1 MKRSIRIVVSIL
13 LVFTLVFSSAVS
25 SYAHSGRT
33 DSSGGHKDNKNKS
46 GLGSYHYHCG
56 GYPAHLHTGG
66 YCPYTDVFPTSVEIK
81 ASKTTLG
88 IGERTSISASVSP
101 SNACNT
107 YVDLSSSDEDVI
119 EIRGDELVA
128 VGYGTATITGES
140 FNGKT
145 RTVTITVKKIEAE
158 QVSISSPIPSDQT
171 VYIGDSLELS
181 ASITPENID
190 DPSIVWSSSD
200 EEIAMVD
207 QNGLVKTLAEGEVT
221 IYAKAANG
229 VTGEMTFAVKEKYVE
244 SVELSEV
251 TLDLLLQE
259 THTLVAT
266 VTPADATFTEITW
279 STSDPS
285 VVEVSENGTVSG
297 IGCGNAVITATSTN
311 GITASV
317 PVSVIEI
324 VAERIEI
331 IGGSQFYLN
340 ETASFTAN
348 IYPENTTIKDVVW
361 TSSDPTIADID
372 ENGNLKCLAPGVVTI
387 TATQKDVATSMQI
400 EVKVKPVE
408 RIEIQSSAKKA
419 NKLSMGNSMILT
431 ATVYPD
437 DATYQDVSWVSSDPT
452 IATVDTYGNVTAMA
466 SGDVII
472 TASTQ
477 DGFVETHD
485 IKVLPTLKSI
495 FSSIAD
501 FFSRKGR

>member
-1 MKRSIRIVVSIL
+1 MKHSIRIVVSIL
-13 LVFTLVFSSAVS
+13 LAFTLIFTSAVS

-46 GLGSYHYHCG
+46 GLGSDHYHCG
-56 GYPAHLHTGG
+56 GFPAHLHSGG
-66 YCPYTDVFPTSVEIK
+66 YCPYTDVFPNSVKITVGK
-81 ASKTTLG
+81 ATLG

-119 EIRGDELVA
+119 KISGDEIVA

-145 RTVTITVKKIEAE
+145 SSVTITVKKIEAE
-158 QVSISSPIPSDQT
+158 SVSISSSIPSDQT
-171 VYIGDSLELS
+171 VYIGDSLDLS
-181 ASITPENID
+181 ASINPENVD

-200 EEIAMVD
+200 EEIATVD
-207 QNGLVKTLAEGEVT
+207 QNGFVKTLVEGEVT

-279 STSDPS
+279 SSSDPS
-285 VVEVSENGTVSG
+285 VVEVSENGTVSA
-297 IGCGNAVITATSTN
+297 IGCGTAVITATSTN
-311 GITASV
+311 GITSSV
-317 PVSVIEI
+317 PVSVTEI

-331 IGGSQFYLN
+331 IGGSQFYPN
-340 ETASFTAN
+340 EVAVLTAN

-372 ENGNLKCLAPGVVTI
+372 ETGNLKCLAPGVVTI
-387 TATQKDVATSMQI
+387 TATQKDVVASMQI
-400 EVKVKPVE
+400 ELKVKPVE

-419 NKLSMGNSMILT
+419 NKLSVGKSMTLT
-431 ATVYPD
+431 ATAYPD
-437 DATYQDVSWVSSDPT
+437 DATYRDISWVSSDPA
-452 IATVDTYGNVTAMA
+452 IATVDADGNVTAIA
-466 SGDVII
+466 SGNVII
-472 TASTQ
+472 TATTQ
-477 DGFVETHD
+477 DGFAQTHE
-485 IKVLPTLKSI
+485 IRVRPTLKSI
-495 FSSIAD
+495 FSSIMD
-501 FFSRKGR
+501 SFSRD

>member
-13 LVFTLVFSSAVS
+13 LVFSLIFSSAVS

-33 DSSGGHKDNKNKS
+33 DGSGGHKDNKNKS

-56 GYPAHLHTGG
+56 GSPAHLHTSG
-66 YCPYTDVFPTSVEIK
+66 YCPYKDVFPKSVEIK
-81 ASKTTLG
+81 VGKTTLG
-88 IGERTSISASVSP
+88 IGERISISASVSP
-101 SNACNT
+101 ANTCNT
-107 YVDLSSSDEDVI
+107 YVDLSSSDEEVI

-145 RTVTITVKKIEAE
+145 RTVTITVKEIKADS
-158 QVSISSPIPSDQT
+158 VSIASPIPSDQT

-181 ASITPENID
+181 ASITPENVD

-200 EEIAMVD
+200 EEIATVD
-207 QNGLVKTLAEGEVT
+207 QNGFVKTLAEGDVT
-221 IYAKAANG
+221 IYAKAVNG
-229 VTGEMTFAVKEKYVE
+229 VTGEITFAVKEKYVE

-251 TLDLLLQE
+251 SLALLLQE

-266 VTPADATFTEITW
+266 VTPADATFPKITW
-279 STSDPS
+279 SSSDPS
-285 VVEVSENGTVSG
+285 VVEVSENGTVFAT
-297 IGCGNAVITATSTN
+297 GCGTAVITATSTN
-311 GITASV
+311 GITSSV
-317 PVSVIEI
+317 PVSVTEI

-331 IGGSQFYLN
+331 IGGSQFYPNVVAVL
-340 ETASFTAN
+340 TAN

-387 TATQKDVATSMQI
+387 TATQKDVAASIQI

-419 NKLSMGNSMILT
+419 NKLSVGKYMTLT
-431 ATVYPD
+431 AIVYPD
-437 DATYQDVSWVSSDPT
+437 DATYRDVSWVSSNPA
-452 IATVDTYGNVTAMA
+452 IATVDAEGNVTAMA
-466 SGDVII
+466 SGSVTI
-472 TASTQ
+472 TATTQ
-477 DGFVETHD
+477 DGFTQTHE
-485 IKVLPTLKSI
+485 IKVHPTLKSI
-495 FSSIAD
+495 FSSILD
-501 FFSRKGR
+501 FFSRK

>member
-1 MKRSIRIVVSIL
+1 MKRLIRTVVSIL
-13 LVFTLVFSSAVS
+13 LVFTLILGSAVS

-56 GYPAHLHTGG
+56 GYPAHLHSGG
-66 YCPYTDVFPTSVEIK
+66 YCPYTDVFPNSVEIK
-81 ASKTTLG
+81 VGKTTLG

-107 YVDLSSSDEDVI
+107 YVDLSSSDKEVI

-145 RTVTITVKKIEAE
+145 RSVTITVKEIKADS
-158 QVSISSPIPSDQT
+158 VSITSPIPSDQT
-171 VYIGDSLELS
+171 VYIGDSFALS
-181 ASITPENID
+181 ASITPKNVD

-200 EEIAMVD
+200 EEIATVD

-229 VTGEMTFAVKEKYVE
+229 VTGELTLTVKEKYVE
-244 SVELSEV
+244 NIELSEA

-266 VTPADATFTEITW
+266 VTPADATFPEITW
-279 STSDPS
+279 ASSDSS
-285 VVEVSENGTVSG
+285 VVEVSENGTVFA
-297 IGCGNAVITATSTN
+297 IGCGTAVITATSTN
-311 GITASV
+311 GIAASV

-324 VAERIEI
+324 VAERIDI
-331 IGGSQFYLN
+331 IGSSQFYLS
-340 ETASFTAN
+340 ESAILTAD
-348 IYPENTTIKDVVW
+348 IYPENATIKDVVW

-387 TATQKDVATSMQI
+387 TATQKDIATSMQI
-400 EVKVKPVE
+400 EVKAKLVE
-408 RIEIQSSAKKA
+408 RIEIQSSVKKA
-419 NKLSMGNSMILT
+419 NKLSVGKSMILT

-437 DATYQDVSWVSSDPT
+437 DATYRDVFWVSSDPA
-452 IATVDTYGNVTAMA
+452 IATVDAEGNVTAIA
-466 SGDVII
+466 SGNVII
-472 TASTQ
+472 TATTQ
-477 DGFVETHD
+477 DDFVQTLE
-485 IKVLPTLKSI
+485 IKVRPTLKSI
-495 FSSIAD
+495 FSSILD
-501 FFSRKGR
+501 FFSRK

>member
-1 MKRSIRIVVSIL
+1 MKRSIRIIVSIL
-13 LVFTLVFSSAVS
+13 LVFSLIFSSAIS

-56 GYPAHLHTGG
+56 GYPAHLHSGG
-66 YCPYTDVFPTSVEIK
+66 YCPYTDVFPNSVEIK
-81 ASKTTLG
+81 VGKTTLG
-88 IGERTSISASVSP
+88 IGERTSINASVSP

-107 YVDLSSSDEDVI
+107 YVDLSSSDEKVI
-119 EIRGDELVA
+119 DIRGDELVA

-171 VYIGDSLELS
+171 VYIGDSLSLS
-181 ASITPENID
+181 ASITPENVD

-200 EEIAMVD
+200 EEIATVD
-207 QNGLVKTLAEGEVT
+207 QNGLVKALAEGEVT

-229 VTGEMTFAVKEKYVE
+229 VTGELTLTVKEKYVE
-244 SVELSEV
+244 SIELSEA

-266 VTPADATFTEITW
+266 VTPADATFPEITW
-279 STSDPS
+279 SSSDPS
-285 VVEVSENGTVSG
+285 VAEVSENGTVSA
-297 IGCGNAVITATSTN
+297 IGCGSAVITATSTN

-317 PVSVIEI
+317 TVSVTEI
-324 VAERIEI
+324 VAERIDI

-340 ETASFTAN
+340 ESAVLTAD

-361 TSSDPTIADID
+361 TSSAPTIADID
-372 ENGNLKCLAPGVVTI
+372 QNGNLKCLAPGIVTI
-387 TATQKDVATSMQI
+387 TATQKDVATSTQI

-408 RIEIQSSAKKA
+408 RIEIQSSVKKA
-419 NKLSMGNSMILT
+419 NKLSVDKSMTLT

-437 DATYQDVSWVSSDPT
+437 DATYRDVSWVSSDPA
-452 IATVDTYGNVTAMA
+452 IATVDAEGNVTAIA
-466 SGDVII
+466 SGSVTI
-472 TASTQ
+472 TATTQ
-477 DGFVETHD
+477 DGFTQTHE
-485 IKVLPTLKSI
+485 IKVCPTLRSF
-495 FSSIAD
+495 FSSMLD
-501 FFSRKGR
+501 FFSRK

>member
-1 MKRSIRIVVSIL
+1 MSELIEKRPLAYGFIEDGNL
-13 LVFTLVFSSAVS
+13 
-25 SYAHSGRT
+25 HSLI
-33 DSSGGHKDNKNKS
+33 KWPFMEEV
-46 GLGSYHYHCG
+46 GSYHYHCG

-107 YVDLSSSDEDVI
+107 YVDLSSSDADVI

-244 SVELSEV
+244 SIELSEV
-251 TLDLLLQE
+251 SLNLLLQE
-259 THTLVAT
+259 THTLTAV
-266 VTPADATFTEITW
+266 VTPADATFPEITW
-279 STSDPS
+279 SSSDPS
-285 VVEVSENGTVSG
+285 VVKVSENGTVFA
-297 IGCGNAVITATSTN
+297 IGCGNAVVTATSTN
-311 GITASV
+311 GVTASASI
-317 PVSVIEI
+317 SVTEI

-331 IGGSQFYLN
+331 VGGTQFYLN
-340 ETASFTAN
+340 EAAALTAD

-387 TATQKDVATSMQI
+387 TATQKDVAASIQI
-400 EVKVKPVE
+400 EVNVKPVE

-419 NKLSMGNSMILT
+419 NKLSVDKSMTLT
-431 ATVYPD
+431 VTAYPD
-437 DATYQDVSWVSSDPT
+437 DATYRDISWVSSDPA
-452 IATVDTYGNVTAMA
+452 IATVDADGNVTAIA
-466 SGDVII
+466 SGNVII
-472 TASTQ
+472 TATTQ
-477 DGFVETHD
+477 DGFAQTHE
-485 IKVLPTLKSI
+485 IKVRPTLKSI
-495 FSSIAD
+495 FSSILD
-501 FFSRKGR
+501 FFFRK